1 MKKPRIEDFDPATA
15 ERKLGS
21 PLDDMPSIIKPI
33 SLATQSD
40 KKPASGTPKT
50 ADAAISSVGGY
61 TPSLARMI
69 PDSTKAPKRESH
81 GRVYVRRTF
90 DFYEDQIAFLL
101 KSSLEERLA
110 GGEGSMNAMVREALD
125 KYIKEKTTAK

>member
-1 MKKPRIEDFDPATA
+1 MKKPRIEDFDPARA

-21 PLDDMPSIIKPI
+21 PLDDMPPIIKPT
-33 SLATQSD
+33 SPATQPD
-40 KKPASGTPKT
+40 NKPASGTPKT
-50 ADAAISSVGGY
+50 AGTAILSADGY
-61 TPSLARMI
+61 APSLAG
-69 PDSTKAPKRESH
+69 KKRNPTQPSKSETID
-81 GRVYVRRTF
+81 RRYVRRTF

-125 KYIKEKTTAK
+125 KYIKEKAAAK

>member
-21 PLDDMPSIIKPI
+21 PLDDMPPIIKPT
-33 SLATQSD
+33 SLPTQPH
-40 KKPASGTPKT
+40 KKPASRTPKT
-50 ADAAISSVGGY
+50 AEAAISSVDGY
-61 TPSLARMI
+61 TPSLVRKK
-69 PDSTKAPKRESH
+69 PNSTKALKPASH

-90 DFYEDQIAFLL
+90 DFYEDQISFLL
-101 KSSLEERLA
+101 KSSLQERLA
-110 GGEGSMNAMVREALD
+110 GGEGSMNAMVRDALD

>member
-21 PLDDMPSIIKPI
+21 PLDDMPPIIRPS
-33 SLATQSD
+33 SLATQPG
-40 KKPASGTPKT
+40 KKPASRTPKT
-50 ADAAISSVGGY
+50 AEAAISSADGY
-61 TPSLARMI
+61 APSLVRKK
-69 PDSTKAPKRESH
+69 PDSTKALKPESQ

-101 KSSLEERLA
+101 KSSLQERLA